1 MELGRNV
8 LIYSSSKSLG
18 DEPMLMRLKPRIK
31 YDAEGNRIYD
41 GKSRK
46 WYAHFRWKGQEIG
59 SSLNAYEHEVKKAHL
74 ELGYLIERLRNG
86 EVVGSSNKQLKK
98 IIKDPFKFYNK
109 QFAGLWK
116 NHVCRLLGEYRVS
129 ELTAD
134 VMAQY
139 MEDHWGLNEDEELQ
153 VMFSSFEKEIL
164 VLQKAIRLVKP
175 HFSVRKELLS
185 GLKYNESFKEQLPPL
200 MPAQL
205 YQATLQAKGYWGKI
219 FLIMLYT
226 GMEAKDIFDLKPRMI
241 DGGKIKKL
249 RHKNKY
255 RKNKTEIDMPIVPQ
269 LKKVLDSLPEP
280 LDKDQ
285 SYFTGYEP
293 WKVSKAIRD
302 IFEKAGLSGYG
313 AKSLRRYVG
322 EEINSQYM
330 AEADKAVKEA
340 LAHSKN
346 SKETARYTRPRQADL
361 YSLMDSLAGRIAA
374 CGK

>member
-1 MELGRNV
+1 MVRV
-8 LIYSSSKSLG
+8 TKAVAW
-18 DEPMLMRLKPRIK
+18 LKVYVP
-31 YDAEGNRIYD
+31 ANLE
-41 GKSRK
+41 RK
-46 WYAHFRWKGQEIG
+46 AP
-59 SSLNAYEHEVKKAHL
+59 KA
-74 ELGYLIERLRNG
+74 
-86 EVVGSSNKQLKK
+86 
-98 IIKDPFKFYNK
+98 KFY
-109 QFAGLWK
+109 
-116 NHVCRLLGEYRVS
+116 
-129 ELTAD
+129 
-134 VMAQY
+134 
-139 MEDHWGLNEDEELQ
+139 
-153 VMFSSFEKEIL
+153 
-164 VLQKAIRLVKP
+164 
-175 HFSVRKELLS
+175 
-185 GLKYNESFKEQLPPL
+185 
-200 MPAQL
+200 
-205 YQATLQAKGYWGKI
+205 
-219 FLIMLYT
+219 
-226 GMEAKDIFDLKPRMI
+226 EAE
-241 DGGKIKKL
+241 KL